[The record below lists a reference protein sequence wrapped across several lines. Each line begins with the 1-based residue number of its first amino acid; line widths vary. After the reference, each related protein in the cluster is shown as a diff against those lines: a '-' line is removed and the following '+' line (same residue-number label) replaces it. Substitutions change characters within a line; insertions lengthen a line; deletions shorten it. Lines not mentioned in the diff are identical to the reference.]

1 MHQDSLIS
9 MNITYNDLV
18 LNKKYP
24 ILFYWNGENNPIEE
38 IVKDE
43 KIQALLKTKVIT
55 ENMYENTEID
65 YVTYIFDGKKDI
77 YEEKRFNIKDWY
89 SLDYVSES
97 IKETIIYDIL
107 NNVYFKV
114 FNEYFETQLLDNF
127 KDKINGI
134 IAAIRAHY
142 AKEISNETIINYVRK
157 TYKDKSINYKQ
168 ETKEK
173 NEDIIVR
180 TLEEAIS

>member
-1 MHQDSLIS
+1 MHHDSLVS

-18 LNKKYP
+18 LNKKFP
-24 ILFYWNGENNPIEE
+24 ILFYWNGENNPIED
-38 IVKDE
+38 ISNDD
-43 KIQALLKTKVIT
+43 KIKMFLKTKVIT
-55 ENMYENTEID
+55 EHMYEHTEIN
-65 YVTYIFDGKKDI
+65 YATYKFDGENDI
-77 YEEKRFNIKDWY
+77 YEEQSFSIKDWF
-89 SLDYVSES
+89 SLDYVSEN

-134 IAAIRAHY
+134 ITAIRSHY

-157 TYKDKSINYKQ
+157 TYKETIINYKQ
-168 ETKEK
+168 EIKEK

-180 TLEEAIS
+180 TLEEAIL